1 MSPEHYTKATESV
14 TAWCNKCERTTT
26 HAVSGHRI
34 GRCMEH
40 QAEGESKKQ
49 MSEKR
54 KREFDEKNPRLF

>member
-1 MSPEHYTKATESV
+1 
-14 TAWCNKCERTTT
+14 
-26 HAVSGHRI
+26 
-34 GRCMEH
+34 MEH